1 MNFSTQ
7 LKWFSPTQKQAQHFK
22 DIFQVSENPG
32 KIEKIFYKKFEKYM
46 KFISWIPGL
55 RMVGIWNTI
64 SMNCAKSSS
73 DIDLY
78 IVTAPNRMWLVRI
91 LITFI
96 FQILR
101 VRKNDK
107 YHAGRFCLSFFS
119 TTNALDFW
127 KFALQNDIYLF
138 FWIIYFK
145 PIININNTYEDFILQ
160 NKSWADFS
168 GYKQNISEN
177 KKYIKFS
184 RNFPEK
190 NNSKIWNIIEKL
202 LKKIFLPKTLKHYE
216 KIWKPYGI
224 IISEDMLKF
233 HNWDIRKQ
241 TRNKII

>member
-101 VRKNDK
+101 VRKN
-107 YHAGRFCLSFFS
+107 
-119 TTNALDFW
+119 
-127 KFALQNDIYLF
+127 I
-138 FWIIYFK
+138 
-145 PIININNTYEDFILQ
+145 
-160 NKSWADFS
+160 
-168 GYKQNISEN
+168 
-177 KKYIKFS
+177 
-184 RNFPEK
+184 
-190 NNSKIWNIIEKL
+190 
-202 LKKIFLPKTLKHYE
+202 
-216 KIWKPYGI
+216 
-224 IISEDMLKF
+224 
-233 HNWDIRKQ
+233 
-241 TRNKII
+241 